1 MATNTVAT
9 KQTHTAA
16 NNASGNTSGPYTISF
31 DYLLESDVEVRV
43 NSILKTQTT
52 HYTFPSKTSI
62 QFTSGNFPTLGATIE
77 IKRNTDITVPKV
89 DFQDGSV
96 LTETDLDN
104 NSKHILFG
112 MQETK
117 EDTESLVSTFVS
129 SSAPTGISNGARWY
143 DSVSGRTFVYYV
155 DTDTAQWVEANPSF
169 DANIELLNLKN
180 ANIASD
186 AAIAQS
192 KIATGTLPSGI
203 QVNSANIIND
213 SIVDADVN
221 SSAAIVATKLSFTQT
236 GTGASARTIASK
248 FQDSIS
254 VKDFGAVGDGSTND
268 TAAIQAAL
276 TAAAGISNVFLPA
289 GTYIVH
295 DTILIPSN
303 TYFFGVGEN
312 SVIKMEDD
320 IDVVRSLILTG
331 QRDQKKKNI
340 VIEHMVLDFNTR
352 RFTNTDGT
360 TRIGSSASN
369 QNDTEAKPTDSRIN
383 DGTVIGSP
391 ASTITVNT
399 DLGGDNFQDINSSTL
414 CICFSENVLVN
425 NVKALNAY
433 KHCIDV
439 TAPKYRR
446 SVDGDATKTT
456 PAIYD
461 TVARNATVAGTS
473 KTITVSLTG
482 HGFSIDDQIYLRI
495 TGSTA
500 HDGLYDVATVAD
512 ANTFTVTTDSTVS
525 ITASTACVVIQDQGS
540 KNVIIQNCYAE
551 GAGDDNITTH
561 FSTDILITG
570 CESRNPSGV
579 LISTNSNCYEID
591 DGSRNVTITN
601 CVAVGGCKGLQI
613 KGHDYAPAPYN
624 ITIDGLR
631 ITNCAEGMD
640 IKHTGRGTLTF
651 SNTSLGGDTITN
663 PDHQIRNGSIAYSG
677 GSPTAK
683 NISISNVKI
692 IAPRG
697 VLTGYDKTLV
707 KVDKAIQLYAYENVV
722 FTNIIIQDGSFDLAG
737 DFKPAMAGSDSTT
750 TESASDVGE
759 LIHVY
764 YNAKNISFKNLAFMG
779 FKNVEFGLRVTASF
793 GDHIAIDGFI
803 SQNGPKTA
811 VEITGASASPEA
823 TGQIDNYFIVGD
835 HSSTSGSKGIRN
847 TLDNFYIEGNGG
859 RVTGYA
865 TNIDSA
871 T

>member
-1 MATNTVAT
+1 MATNTIPT
-9 KQTHTAA
+9 KQEHTAA
-16 NNASGNTSGPYTISF
+16 NNSDGNTSGPYAISF
-31 DYLLESDVEVRV
+31 DYLEQTSVEVRV
-43 NSILKTQTT
+43 NNDLKTQSTQ
-52 HYTFPSKTSI
+52 YTFPTKSSI
-62 QFTSGNFPTLGATIE
+62 QFESGHFPTAGDVIE
-77 IKRNTDITVPKV
+77 IKRNTDITTAKV

-96 LTETDLDN
+96 LNETDLDN

-117 EDTESLVSTFVS
+117 EDVESLVSTFVGGT
-129 SSAPTGISNGARWY
+129 PPVGISNGARWY
-143 DSVSGRTFVYYV
+143 DSVSGRTFVYYQ
-155 DTDTAQWVEANPSF
+155 DADSAQWVEAAPAF
-169 DANIELLNLKN
+169 DADIELLNLKD

-186 AAIAQS
+186 AAISQS

-203 QVNSANIIND
+203 QVNSTNIVND

-221 SSAAIVATKLSFTQT
+221 SAAAISAAKLSFTQT
-236 GTGASARTIASK
+236 SGTARTIDSK
-248 FQDSIS
+248 FKDTIS
-254 VKDFGAVGDGSTND
+254 VKDFGALGNGSNND
-268 TAAIQAAL
+268 TAAIQNAL
-276 TAAAGISNVFLPA
+276 NAAAGTANVFLPA

-303 TYFFGVGEN
+303 TYFHGSGEA
-312 SVIKMEDD
+312 SIIKMQDNID
-320 IDVVRSLILTG
+320 IVRTLVRTG
-331 QRDQKKKNI
+331 QRDQKRKNI
-340 VIEHMVLDFNTR
+340 VIEHMTLDFNR
-352 RFTNTDGT
+352 SRFTNPDGT
-360 TRIGSSASN
+360 SRIGSGASN
-369 QNDTEAKPTDSRIN
+369 RNDNEAKITDPRIN
-383 DGTVIGSP
+383 DGTVLSSP
-391 ASTITVNT
+391 PSTMTVNT
-399 DLGGDNFQDINSSTL
+399 DFGGDNFQDIQSTTL

-461 TVARNATVAGTS
+461 TVARNAVVAGSS
-473 KTITVSLTG
+473 KTITVTLTG
-482 HGFSIDDQIYLRI
+482 HGFSVDDQIYLRI

-500 HDGLYDVATVAD
+500 HDGLYDVATVASD
-512 ANTFTVTTDSTVS
+512 GNSFTVTTDSTVS
-525 ITASTACVVIQDQGS
+525 ISANTACLVIQDQAS

-561 FSTDILITG
+561 HSTDILITG
-570 CESRNPSGV
+570 CESRNPAGTLVTS
-579 LISTNSNCYEID
+579 NSNCYEID

-640 IKHTGRGTLTF
+640 IKHTGRGSLTF

-663 PDHQIRNGSIAYSG
+663 PDHQIRNGSIEYSG

-683 NISISNVKI
+683 NVSISNVKI

-737 DFKPAMAGSDSTT
+737 DFKPAMAGTDGTT

-811 VEITGASASPEA
+811 VEITGASASPDT

-847 TLDNFYIEGNGG
+847 TLNNFYIEENGG